1 MNKYFFKIVYR
12 AFLRNKLNS
21 FINIFG
27 LAIGLTS
34 FILIS
39 LYVNFELNWD
49 TYHKNHERTFLLNQ
63 VRTYSGQKRFFNRTP
78 VGLAFGLK
86 EQIPEIENA
95 ACIKEIWAEILSS
108 SKDKTFVE
116 EYGFYADSSIF
127 KILSYEFI
135 YGDPNSALSNSNS
148 IVLTESLANKHFDTS
163 DVLGKI
169 IKMDNRTYSVSAV
182 IKDLP
187 FNTHFPTSY
196 FVSLSI
202 YGEKAGVDIYSDWE
216 KTYARTFI
224 QVKDP
229 KEKSIVSEKAAK
241 IINGNISE
249 SEKHCSVLLQP
260 ISEVHLDKS
269 QSGYFYMMVIYGVLG
284 FLILILAAI
293 NFLNLSTALSSIRTK
308 EIGVKKVL
316 GCKRFI
322 LTRQFLAESLLNS
335 MIALILAFGIAEFLL
350 PLFRIMTERIL
361 VINYISDW
369 RFILYIVGST
379 AAIGLFAGLYPS
391 LYLSRLNPLKVLKSG
406 IANSKKSKR
415 FSGKKVLITFQLVIS
430 MAFVIGTTG
439 FFATINY
446 ITNMDVVFE
455 REGVLFAEIDES
467 KNLSINSIEALRGEF
482 LQIDDIEN
490 VAISLH
496 VPFYGYSMF
505 FIDFEGAGE
514 NQKIHT
520 AYNRVGDQFLE
531 TYKIPIIKG
540 RNISNNLVSDS
551 SACVVSET
559 FIKKV
564 GWDEPIG
571 KKIKE
576 NKYTIVGVFKDFHME
591 TPLDPINPN
600 MLVLHNGNL
609 DNQKKIS
616 FKLKPGYSKRTV
628 EFINEK
634 LHELFPDNHF
644 KIKFIEDI
652 MYNENNRMLFKVAQ
666 TMMYFTCIA
675 ILIAL
680 VGLFSLLSFSLKR
693 KVKEIGIRK
702 IMGASVKN
710 IYFYLSKEFIVLLII
725 SNIIAVPLGIKLLGA
740 IPFAYTPE
748 FSIIPIIIIVIT
760 SFIVT
765 LGTISYWVLKT
776 ARANPVD
783 SLRYE

>member
-1 MNKYFFKIVYR
+1 MNKYFFKLVYR
-12 AFLRNKLNS
+12 TFLRNKLNS
-21 FINIFG
+21 IINILG
-27 LAIGLTS
+27 LAIGLSS

-63 VRTYSGQKRFFNRTP
+63 VRTYSGQKRFFSQTP
-78 VGLAFGLK
+78 SGLAFGLK

-95 ACIKEIWAEILSS
+95 ACIREIWGEILSS
-108 SKDKTFVE
+108 SKDKTFYE
-116 EYGFYADSSIF
+116 QYGFYADSSIF

-135 YGDPNSALSNSNS
+135 YGDSNSALSNSNS
-148 IVLTESLANKHFDTS
+148 IVLTESLANKHFGTS

-169 IKMDNRTYSVSAV
+169 IKTDSRTYTVSAV

-187 FNTHFPTSY
+187 FNSHFTTNY
-196 FVSLSI
+196 LVSLSI
-202 YGEKAGVDIYSDWE
+202 YEEKADVDIYSDWE
-216 KTYARTFI
+216 KTYTRTFI
-224 QVKDP
+224 QLKDS
-229 KEKSIVSEKAAK
+229 KEKAIVSEKAAK
-241 IINGNISE
+241 IINSNISD

-260 ISEVHLDKS
+260 ISEVHLDKN
-269 QSGYFYMMVIYGVLG
+269 QSGYFYVMIIYGVLG

-293 NFLNLSTALSSIRTK
+293 NFLNLSTALSSVRTK

-322 LTRQFLAESLLNS
+322 LTKQFLAESLFNS

-350 PLFRIMTERIL
+350 PLFGVMTDRIL

-369 RFILYIVGST
+369 RFILFIVGST
-379 AAIGLFAGLYPS
+379 AAIGLLAGLYPS
-391 LYLSRLNPLKVLKSG
+391 IYLSRFNPLKVLKSG
-406 IANSKKSKR
+406 IVNSKKSKR
-415 FSGKKVLITFQLVIS
+415 FSGKKILITFQLVIS
-430 MAFVIGTTG
+430 IAFVVGTTG

-446 ITNMDVVFE
+446 ITNMNVGFE
-455 REGVLFAEIDES
+455 RNGVLFTEIDKS
-467 KNLSINSIEALRGEF
+467 KNSKINSIESLRSEF

-490 VAISLH
+490 VAISLY
-496 VPFYGYSMF
+496 VPFYGYNTS

-514 NQKIHT
+514 NQKIMT

-540 RNISNNLVSDS
+540 RNISNNLASDS

-571 KKIKE
+571 KKIKD
-576 NKYTIVGVFKDFHME
+576 NKFTIVGVFKDFHIT
-591 TPLDPINPN
+591 TPLDPIDPH

-609 DNQKKIS
+609 DNHKKIS
-616 FKLKPGYSKRTV
+616 FKLKPGYSTKTV
-628 EFINEK
+628 EFVSEK
-634 LHELFPDNHF
+634 MRELFPDNHF
-644 KIKFIEDI
+644 EIKFIEDI
-652 MYNENNRMLFKVAQ
+652 MYNENNRMLFKIAQ

-680 VGLFSLLSFSLKR
+680 AGVFSLLSFSLKR

-710 IYFYLSKEFIVLLII
+710 IYFYLSKEFIILLII
-725 SNIIAVPLGIKLLGA
+725 SNIIAVPLGLKLLEA

-748 FSIIPIIIIVIT
+748 FSIIPILIIVIT

-765 LGTISYWVLKT
+765 LGSISYWVLKT